1 MAQQAA
7 PQRRWTQGVVFAD
20 EVDRRSLARAAAAG
34 RLVRLAPGV
43 YTGNLAD
50 PPAVV
55 ARRHLYQILDRARP
69 GLVLTDASA
78 RSGLP
83 QEGRLLACSPQ
94 GHRDLHLPGLV
105 VRVRR
110 GPGPV
115 EGDLPVLPG
124 LAVHRAGPARGLLD
138 NLATARGS
146 AARVLPRADVERW
159 LEDLL
164 SAGDGPERVGRIRDQ
179 ARGLAPQL
187 RRRREVGVLDALVGA
202 LLGTRTSG
210 LVSPTALLRAAGE
223 PVDHDRLSAF
233 EELAQW
239 LAGQPPDL
247 LADDPAVAGR
257 RALLPF
263 YEAYFSNYIEG
274 TEFSLDEAADIALR
288 GLARPDRPA
297 DAHDI
302 AGTYE
307 LVNDPDEMR
316 RLPRDA
322 QDLLDLLQHRHQV
335 LMRGRPGARPGAWK
349 TRDNRAGSTVFVA
362 AEAVPGTLRA
372 GFGSYSAL
380 SDPFARAVFLM
391 FFLSEVHPFVDGNG
405 RVARVF
411 MNAELVAARQV
422 RVIVPTV
429 YRNNYLAALREA
441 SRTGHHDAVH
451 RTLAFA
457 RRFTARVDFSSRSAA
472 EQDLVRAH
480 ALLDADEAERDGLR
494 LQLP

>member
-1 MAQQAA
+1 MVATNK
-7 PQRRWTQGVVFAD
+7 RF
-20 EVDRRSLARAAAAG
+20 SLADQREVFFSSGDVSDAVRYAVRTGKARQLGPRLYTKNVTSTPQAVCLRNWTEISAGYFPGAVIVGRTAMDFKPAADGSVFLVAATT
-34 RLVRLAPGV
+34 RDVR
-43 YTGNLAD
+43 
-50 PPAVV
+50 
-55 ARRHLYQILDRARP
+55 
-69 GLVLTDASA
+69 
-78 RSGLP
+78 
-83 QEGRLLACSPQ
+83 
-94 GHRDLHLPGLV
+94 LPGL
-105 VRVRR
+105 RLRPR
-110 GPGPV
+110 HGADPLDSDQTFFGHDIYMSSRP
-115 EGDLPVLPG
+115 
-124 LAVHRAGPARGLLD
+124 RAFLENAQPSRARGGAASRTLSRGELEEALERYGRND
-138 NLATARGS
+138 PASLNRLRDEARN
-146 AARVLPRADVERW
+146 V
-159 LEDLL
+159 
-164 SAGDGPERVGRIRDQ
+164 
-179 ARGLAPQL
+179 APQL
-187 RRRREVGVLDALVGA
+187 GLVEELKTLDGLIGT
-202 LLGTRTSG
+202 LLGTQDVKLSSARARAIASG
-210 LVSPTALLRAAGE
+210 VPYD
-223 PVDHDRLSAF
+223 PVRIERL
-233 EELAQW
+233 EQLATQ
-239 LAGQPPDL
+239 L
-247 LADDPAVAGR
+247 LATG
-257 RALLPF
+257 LPEIAEHGGHDVSVF
-263 YEAYFSNYIEG
+263 AFFESYFSNYIEG

-302 AGTYE
+302 AGTYQ

-429 YRNNYLAALREA
+429 YRNNYLAALRAA